1 MLSNPLSSI
10 CNSDAGIFSEVFT
23 FAAVWLS
30 APLLHIF
37 VENLFGQVRRSA
49 PKHSHLHVNE
59 ERAVPCQ
66 HSSEDVAHTHTHT
79 HTHTHISNAVLQCSL
94 ICCLLRISVLL
105 IIFSLILVFGI
116 VSSYTRYKIRKV
128 QRVFS
133 EKSPT
138 LPFTVPPALRAKD
151 EPF

>member
-1 MLSNPLSSI
+1 M
-10 CNSDAGIFSEVFT
+10 FT

-66 HSSEDVAHTHTHT
+66 HSSEDVAHTHT

-138 LPFTVPPALRAKD
+138 LISQPASLSLGTHNYQSLCMFKIHKYAHLLNK
-151 EPF
+151 